1 MTATRTWA
9 TSERIFRQL
18 RRDPRTVAM
27 LLVVP
32 VALMGLLAW
41 MLPAHDFNQYGPLL
55 LGLFPLLIMFL
66 ITSVTTLR
74 ERTSGTLERLLTMP
88 MARADVVFGYAI
100 AFGCTAIIQ
109 ALLTAG
115 LSFGPFGLDVRGS
128 VWLVVLIAVIDA
140 LLGTALGLFVSAF
153 ATTEF
158 QAVQF
163 LPLALLPQLILCG
176 IIVPRDQL
184 PTVLR
189 WISDLLPLS
198 YAIDATKQVITDS
211 VTSAF
216 WRNILIVA
224 GFAAA
229 ALIGGAATL
238 RRRTP

>member
-88 MARADVVFGYAI
+88 MARADVVFG
-100 AFGCTAIIQ
+100 
-109 ALLTAG
+109 
-115 LSFGPFGLDVRGS
+115 SPS
-128 VWLVVLIAVIDA
+128 PSAVPR
-140 LLGTALGLFVSAF
+140 LFKP
-153 ATTEF
+153 
-158 QAVQF
+158 F
-163 LPLALLPQLILCG
+163 LPRDCRSDRSDSTYAARCG
-176 IIVPRDQL
+176 
-184 PTVLR
+184 
-189 WISDLLPLS
+189 W
-198 YAIDATKQVITDS
+198 
-211 VTSAF
+211 
-216 WRNILIVA
+216 WC
-224 GFAAA
+224 
-229 ALIGGAATL
+229 
-238 RRRTP
+238 